1 MKFEIKHYYSGEVL
15 FSLETATLKLCAE
28 AAVKSG
34 AILNGAI
41 LNGASLVGA
50 SLVGASLDGARL
62 DGAIL
67 NGARLDGASLVGA
80 SLVGASLVGGERLTG
95 ARPILQIG
103 PIGSRSDY
111 LIAYNTHKGIRLR
124 TGCFFGSV
132 DQFRVKIE
140 QTHNKTQHAADY
152 EAALEF
158 IGKIFK
164 TPKTK

>member
-62 DGAIL
+62 DGARL
-67 NGARLDGASLVGA
+67 VGARLDGARLVGA
-80 SLVGASLVGGERLTG
+80 SLDGGERLTG